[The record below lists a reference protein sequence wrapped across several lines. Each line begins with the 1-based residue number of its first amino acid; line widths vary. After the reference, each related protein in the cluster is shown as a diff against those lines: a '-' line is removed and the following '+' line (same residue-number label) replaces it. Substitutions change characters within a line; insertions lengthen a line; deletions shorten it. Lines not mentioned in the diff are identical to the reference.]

1 MSADEGAASP
11 PFATP
16 TGLVCPCWDV
26 GRAPRCGGRTLEGRQ
41 QRVSKIVASP
51 REAVADIPDGASIAI
66 SGFGLSSGVPTSLL
80 LAAAELDIRK
90 LTLVA
95 NGVGGPAAKMIE
107 NGLVAKLVVSFVSRP
122 NVESAAGQRVTA
134 GDIAYEM
141 VPQGTLVERLRAGGA
156 GIAGIYTPTG
166 YGTPIAEGKEVREFD
181 GKKYVFERAITVDY
195 AFVTAYRGDPLG
207 NLEFHGSSQHFN
219 TSFAKAAR
227 IAIAEVD
234 EIVGVGDIPP
244 DRVGLAG
251 SCVARV
257 VKRTV
262 PMSTHSVGRYRRPSD
277 AAREY
282 NGKSA
287 WTRSQMAERAAA
299 LLPDDSYVNLGLG
312 IPTLVSNYLGGRNIR
327 LHGENGILGYGRT
340 VEGDEVD
347 PYVIDA
353 GGNFVSS
360 PPGTAYFDSV
370 AAFEM
375 VRSGKINVVCLGA
388 YQVDQAGNVANWSTP
403 DIVGG
408 GIGGAMD
415 MVAGGATVM
424 VLMEHRDSKDR
435 AKLVR
440 QCTYPLTGV
449 GCVSIVVTDLAVLR
463 RRDGGFVLEDVAP
476 GFTAEEVIALTE
488 MDVLSPAT
496 S

>member
-1 MSADEGAASP
+1 VDK
-11 PFATP
+11 
-16 TGLVCPCWDV
+16 L
-26 GRAPRCGGRTLEGRQ
+26 
-41 QRVSKIVASP
+41 VASP
-51 REAVADIPDGASIAI
+51 AEAIADLPDGASIAV

-80 LAAAELDIRK
+80 LAAAEHGSK
-90 LTLVA
+90 QLTLVA
-95 NGVGGPAAKMIE
+95 NGVGGPAAKMID
-107 NGLVAKLVVSFVSRP
+107 NGLVARLIVSFVSRP
-122 NVESAAGQRVTA
+122 NVESAAGKRVA
-134 GDIAYEM
+134 GGEIEYEM

-156 GIAGIYTPTG
+156 GIAGVYTPTG
-166 YGTPIAEGKEVREFD
+166 YGTPIADGKEVRLFD
-181 GKKYVFERAITVDY
+181 GKPYLFERAINVDY
-195 AFVTAYRGDPLG
+195 AFITAYRGDRFG

-234 EIVGVGDIPP
+234 EIVEVGEITP

-251 SCVARV
+251 AFVSRV

-277 AAREY
+277 NAREY
-282 NGKSA
+282 NGKSG
-287 WTRSQMAERAAA
+287 WTRAQMARRAAA
-299 LLPDDSYVNLGLG
+299 LLPEHSYVNLGLG
-312 IPTLVSNYLGGRNIR
+312 IPTLVANYLGGRDIK
-327 LHGENGILGYGRT
+327 LHGENGILGYGGT
-340 VEGDEVD
+340 LEGDQID

-370 AAFEM
+370 TAFEM

-388 YQVDQAGNVANWSTP
+388 YQVDQAGNVANWNTP
-403 DIVGG
+403 EIVGG

-424 VLMEHRDSKDR
+424 VLMEHRDSRDR

-440 QCTYPLTGV
+440 QCTYPLTGPA
-449 GCVSIVVTDLAVLR
+449 CVSIVVTDLAILR
-463 RRDGGFVLEDVAP
+463 RAPEGFILEEVAGGFS
-476 GFTAEEVIALTE
+476 AEEVVALTE
-488 MDVLSPAT
+488 MEILIPTLDV
-496 S
+496 

>member
-1 MSADEGAASP
+1 
-11 PFATP
+11 
-16 TGLVCPCWDV
+16 
-26 GRAPRCGGRTLEGRQ
+26 
-41 QRVSKIVASP
+41 VSKVFALP
-51 REAVADIPDGASIAI
+51 QEAVADISDGASIAI
-66 SGFGLSSGVPTSLL
+66 SGFGLGSGVPTSLL
-80 LAAAELDIRK
+80 LAAAELRVRN

-95 NGVGGPAAKMIE
+95 NGVGGPAGKMIE
-107 NGLVAKLVVSFVSRP
+107 NGLVSRLVVSFVQRP
-122 NVESAAGQRVTA
+122 NVESAAGQRVSS
-134 GDIAYEM
+134 GEIQFEM

-156 GIAGIYTPTG
+156 GIAGVYTPTG

-181 GKKYVFERAITVDY
+181 GKAYLFERAINVDY
-195 AFVTAYRGDPLG
+195 AFVTAYRADPLG

-219 TSFAKAAR
+219 PSFAKAAQV
-227 IAIAEVD
+227 AIAEVD
-234 EIVGVGDIPP
+234 DIVDVGDIPP

-251 SCVARV
+251 AFVARV

-282 NGKSA
+282 NGKPA
-287 WTRSQMAERAAA
+287 WTRAQMAERAAA
-299 LLPDDSYVNLGLG
+299 LLPDDSFVNLGLG
-312 IPTLVSNYLGGRNIR
+312 IPTLVSNYLAGRDIR
-327 LHGENGILGYGRT
+327 LHGENGILGYGGI
-340 VEGDEVD
+340 VEGEAVD

-370 AAFEM
+370 EAFEM

-403 DIVGG
+403 EIVGG

-440 QCTYPLTGV
+440 RCNYPLTGV
-449 GCVSIVVTDLAVLR
+449 SCVDIVVTDLAVLR
-463 RRDGGFVLEDVAP
+463 RGADGFVLEDVAP
-476 GFTAEEVIALTE
+476 GFTADEVIELTE
-488 MDVLSPAT
+488 MEIRSAALR
-496 S
+496 